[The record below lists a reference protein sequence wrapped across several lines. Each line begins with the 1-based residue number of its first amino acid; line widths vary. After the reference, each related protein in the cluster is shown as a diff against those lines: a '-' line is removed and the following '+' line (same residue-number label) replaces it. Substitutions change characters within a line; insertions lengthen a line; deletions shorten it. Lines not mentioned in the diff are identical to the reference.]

1 MFDDSRALYIDQLE
15 ETYQKDISE
24 LNAEIARLRR
34 ENEKLREQLSKSNEK
49 AEVAEQQLRHI

>member
-34 ENEKLREQLSKSNEK
+34 ENEKLREQLSKTTEDNK
-49 AEVAEQQLRHI
+49 AAQQQLRYI